1 MPNLIETVLYLGVLL
16 LLTPILGSYMA
27 AVYTRTPLFVDRI
40 FGPLETF
47 SYKIA
52 GIDPNEEMSWKTY
65 GKNLLWFNIIGLCA
79 LIFVQMFQGILPLN
93 PQNFPAP
100 SWDLALNTAISFTTN
115 TNWQAYAGETTLSYL
130 SQMLGL
136 TVQNFLS
143 AATGMCALLVLIRG
157 IVAQRQSTLGNF
169 WFDLTRT
176 LIYILLPLSFILAIV
191 LVGEGVI
198 QNFSSYQQVIGIEMG
213 AQTIP
218 MGPAASQVAIKEL
231 GSNGGGFFNTNSA
244 HPFENPTALS
254 NFLQMISILLIPSAT
269 VYMYGVMVNS
279 RKQAWAIL
287 SVMFTIWCA
296 GFAVAMMTTLVAD
309 PIADAAPLME
319 GIETRLGIRN
329 TLLWSTSTTATSNG
343 SVNGML
349 SSLPPLAG
357 GVALMYIMLEEI
369 IFGGVGVG
377 LCGMIMFILL
387 TAFLSGLMV
396 GRTPEYL
403 GKKIEKSDIL
413 WVVCATLVPGSL
425 ILIGAGIS
433 SVLPA
438 GTSSIANPG
447 PHGLTEILYAFSS
460 ASGNNGSAFAG
471 LNANTVYYNLTLGFV
486 MLMGRVV
493 ILLPSLA
500 LAGSLANKQA
510 APPSIGTL
518 STSTVLFGFLLSFV
532 IFIVGALTFF
542 PALSLG
548 PILEHLLMLK
558 NHPL

>member
-1 MPNLIETVLYLGVLL
+1 MPKLIETVLYLAILL
-16 LLTPILGSYMA
+16 ALTPLLGKYLA
-27 AVYTRTPLFVDRI
+27 AVYTRSPLFVDKI

-47 SYKIA
+47 SYRIA
-52 GIDPNEEMSWKTY
+52 GINPTEEMTWKTY
-65 GKNLLWFNIIGLCA
+65 GKNLLIFNIFGFTTVFL
-79 LIFVQMFQGILPLN
+79 LQLLQGFLPFN
-93 PQNFPAP
+93 PQSFPAT
-100 SWDLALNTAISFTTN
+100 SWHLAFNTAVSFTTN

-130 SQMLGL
+130 TQALGL

-143 AATGMCALLVLIRG
+143 AATGMCVLLVLIRG
-157 IVAQRQSTLGNF
+157 INAQRQPNLGNF
-169 WFDLTRT
+169 WFDLVRT
-176 LIYILLPLSFILAIV
+176 IVYILLPLSIILAVI
-191 LVGEGVI
+191 LVSQGVI
-198 QNFSSYQQVIGIEMG
+198 QNLSPYIEATTLEMG
-213 AQTIP
+213 LQTIP

-254 NFLQMISILLIPSAT
+254 NFLQMLAILLIPSAT
-269 VYMYGVMVNS
+269 VYMYGIMINS

-287 SVMFTIWCA
+287 SVMFALWGG
-296 GFAVAMMTTLVAD
+296 GFAISILTTLIND
-309 PIADAAPLME
+309 PVLDAYPLVE

-349 SSLPPLAG
+349 SSLYPLAG
-357 GVALMYIMLEEI
+357 AVALVNIMLEEI

-403 GKKIEKSDIL
+403 GKKIEKTDIL

-425 ILIGAGIS
+425 ILVGGGIS
-433 SVLPA
+433 SVLPQA
-438 GTSSIANPG
+438 TSSIANPG

-460 ASGNNGSAFAG
+460 AAGNNGSAFAG
-471 LNANTVYYNLTLGFV
+471 LNANTAYYNLFLGLT
-486 MLMGRVV
+486 MLLGRVV
-493 ILLPSLA
+493 ILLPSLVI
-500 LAGSLANKQA
+500 AGSFATKQS
-510 APPSIGTL
+510 APASLGTL
-518 STSTVLFGFLLSFV
+518 STSTILFGILLSGV

-548 PILEHLLMLK
+548 PILEHLLMV
-558 NHPL
+558 NNRSF

>member
-1 MPNLIETVLYLGVLL
+1 
-16 LLTPILGSYMA
+16 
-27 AVYTRTPLFVDRI
+27 
-40 FGPLETF
+40 
-47 SYKIA
+47 
-52 GIDPNEEMSWKTY
+52 
-65 GKNLLWFNIIGLCA
+65 
-79 LIFVQMFQGILPLN
+79 
-93 PQNFPAP
+93 
-100 SWDLALNTAISFTTN
+100 
-115 TNWQAYAGETTLSYL
+115 
-130 SQMLGL
+130 
-136 TVQNFLS
+136 
-143 AATGMCALLVLIRG
+143 
-157 IVAQRQSTLGNF
+157 
-169 WFDLTRT
+169 
-176 LIYILLPLSFILAIV
+176 
-191 LVGEGVI
+191 
-198 QNFSSYQQVIGIEMG
+198 
-213 AQTIP
+213 
-218 MGPAASQVAIKEL
+218 
-231 GSNGGGFFNTNSA
+231 
-244 HPFENPTALS
+244 
-254 NFLQMISILLIPSAT
+254 
-269 VYMYGVMVNS
+269 MYGIMVNS

-287 SVMFTIWCA
+287 SVMFAIWGL
-296 GFAVAMMTTLVAD
+296 GFAIAMLTTLVAD
-309 PIADAAPLME
+309 PILNAIPIWE

-329 TLLWSTSTTATSNG
+329 TLLWSVSTTATSNG

-349 SSLPPLAG
+349 SSLHPLAG
-357 GVALMYIMLEEI
+357 GVALVYIMLEEI

-413 WVVCATLVPGSL
+413 WVVCATLVPGAL

-500 LAGSLANKQA
+500 VAGSLAQKQA
-510 APPSIGTL
+510 APPSAGTL